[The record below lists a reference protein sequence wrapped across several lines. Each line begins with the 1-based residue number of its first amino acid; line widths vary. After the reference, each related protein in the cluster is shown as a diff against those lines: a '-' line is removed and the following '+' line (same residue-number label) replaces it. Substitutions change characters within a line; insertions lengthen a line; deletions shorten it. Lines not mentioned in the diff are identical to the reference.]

1 MTPTPTRSRL
11 AASVLVT
18 LSLYGCASDGGNG
31 PLLQDPKP
39 REARTDLRPALL
51 IGGRAISRDAIWPLL
66 AEYGGSDVIRE
77 IVLDHAVAE
86 ELDRAGMTVTE
97 ADIETERDRLMT
109 RLAPGSGDEEA
120 AELSRVVLESRGLG
134 PERLRGLLTRNA
146 GLRKLIA
153 SGAEPTPET
162 IELAYRVRFGPK
174 REVRLITANTANT
187 AQNVLN
193 EIRERAQEIGLLPA
207 FAEIATNRSTD
218 TTAGQGGS
226 LGAISTED
234 PGLPV
239 AIRSVLN
246 DLKPM
251 TLSAIVAMDTGYAV
265 LLVER
270 DVPAENVT
278 LEAVYAELEADVRE
292 RQQRL
297 QMETR
302 ARQLLDEYQ
311 PSVLDGS
318 LRWSWD
324 RRGELGPR

>member
-1 MTPTPTRSRL
+1 MTPTPTKSRL
-11 AASVLVT
+11 AASVLVV
-18 LSLYGCASDGGNG
+18 LSLYGCASNGGAG

-174 REVRLITANTANT
+174 REVRLITVSTANS
-187 AQNVLN
+187 AQNVLT
-193 EIRERAQEIGLLPA
+193 EIRKREQEIGLLPA

-246 DLKPM
+246 DLRPM
-251 TLSAIVAMDTGYAV
+251 TLSAIVAMDSGYAV
-265 LLVER
+265 LLVEK

-278 LEAVYAELEADVRE
+278 LETVYAELDADVRE